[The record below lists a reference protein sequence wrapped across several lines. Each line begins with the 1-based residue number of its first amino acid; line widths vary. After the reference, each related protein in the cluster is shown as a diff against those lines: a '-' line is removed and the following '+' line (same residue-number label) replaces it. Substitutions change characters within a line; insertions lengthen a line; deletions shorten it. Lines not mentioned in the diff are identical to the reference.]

1 VPAIRHVLAA
11 TFLHVQGVPVIV
23 SADNY
28 DLAVLW
34 ATVIA
39 TPLAAVGIFLAAWI
53 IRRSNRDRRRV
64 FELDVLTD
72 RRATS
77 WVTTGPGQ
85 SLVAAARDG
94 RLLLDG
100 TAEPPQVPPE
110 AVGRFGCPP
119 RQVFAERCL
128 LAWILR
134 A

>member
-1 VPAIRHVLAA
+1 MIRREGARLAA

-64 FELDVLTD
+64 FEL
-72 RRATS
+72 
-77 WVTTGPGQ
+77 
-85 SLVAAARDG
+85 
-94 RLLLDG
+94 
-100 TAEPPQVPPE
+100 E
-110 AVGRFGCPP
+110 C
-119 RQVFAERCL
+119 
-128 LAWILR
+128 
-134 A
+134 